1 MAATRHH
8 SDAIRHHVPTDGAT
22 TPHARSRGPARRHT
36 TVGRCGPWR
45 RATTGVI
52 PSPVHQPTFLTGVF
66 RTGTALRAARWLL
79 AIAACVLASLV
90 GTGPETA
97 RMQAAEFIANLTG
110 PGAIGVERGT
120 QRGPRPESVLP
131 DRMQPVEISGPA
143 GMLVS
148 IETAAGWSPMQPAP
162 LRMGLLVGSPYRLRI
177 GGIAGREGDELFPTV
192 RVLAKLAAP
201 PGMAWRFP
209 VEVVIDDDDLR
220 TALGG
225 SLVRRVVYAS
235 CEPEQPDILPG
246 AWFDVRPGDDAL
258 EVARTLGDPV
268 AEVVIGNRVPSRDVL
283 P

>member
-1 MAATRHH
+1 MA
-8 SDAIRHHVPTDGAT
+8 V
-22 TPHARSRGPARRHT
+22 TPHDSDEIPRAAPT
-36 TVGRCGPWR
+36 T
-45 RATTGVI
+45 RATAHGRPRASARAGSKGQVTGRLGTGMGRAGTGI
-52 PSPVHQPTFLTGVF
+52 TDRPTMATGVF
-66 RTGTALRAARWLL
+66 RTGTALRAARWLVATAALTL
-79 AIAACVLASLV
+79 AWLMGS
-90 GTGPETA
+90 GPETA
-97 RMQAAEFIANLTG
+97 RTGAAELVIDRAG
-110 PGAIGVERGT
+110 PGAIGVERGV
-120 QRGPRPESVLP
+120 QRGPRPESFLP
-131 DRMQPVEISGPA
+131 DRMQPVEISGPP

-162 LRMGLLVGSPYRLRI
+162 LRMGLLVGSPYRLRL
-177 GGIAGREGDELFPTV
+177 GGIEGREGDELFPTV

-225 SLVRRVVYAS
+225 SLVRRIVYAS

-258 EVARTLGDPV
+258 DVARTLGDPV
-268 AEVVIGNRVPSRDVL
+268 AEVVIGNRVPSRDAL